1 MLLRHLK
8 LTNVKCF
15 APNTTIDFTVGKE
28 PDEKPHRWVVVY
40 GDNGLGKSTLLR
52 SIAVALTGQP
62 AMNHLLPS
70 AEGWV
75 RGRHKTAEISA
86 EFTRNDARAG
96 EGDVMTGPR
105 KKPFDISWTIVGG
118 GKPSSVSREV
128 AGPGSIVLN
137 KPSSNDAR
145 LFQSYVATDQP
156 RRGWLLC
163 GYGPHRRLTGASSDM
178 AEKFSPDGRA
188 ARLVTLFHEK
198 AALTSAERWLIGLDH
213 EAQKRNDTGRL
224 DAIRAILDHG
234 LLHDGVG
241 LSSIQPDG
249 VLFKTPFGGD
259 IPMSDLSDGYRT
271 SLSLALDLLRH
282 ISFCFE
288 VERLIHADAEG
299 RISVHA
305 EGIVLIDEID
315 SHLHPMWQRTIGEW
329 LCHTFPKI
337 QFIVTTHSPLIPE
350 RVSREEGMV
359 VRLKRRAQGHGQVVD
374 AECERTTARG
384 LTADQNLTSK
394 NFGLVS
400 TRDVMVDALLEKI
413 RSLSRRVRTGKA
425 DLSERREL
433 KKLQLELNL
442 TAPPVG
448 VGIEPH

>member
-8 LTNVKCF
+8 LTNIKCF
-15 APNTTIDFTVGKE
+15 APNTVIDFTVGKR
-28 PDEKPHRWVVVY
+28 PDEAPHRWVVVY

-75 RGRHKTAEISA
+75 RGRHKTAEIGA

-96 EGDVMTGPR
+96 EGDVMTGQR

-118 GKPSSVSREV
+118 GRPSSISREV
-128 AGPGSIVLN
+128 AGPGSIVLS
-137 KPSSNDAR
+137 KPGSNDAR

-213 EAQKRNDTGRL
+213 EAQKTRDLARL
-224 DAIRAILDHG
+224 NEIRAILDHG
-234 LLHDGVG
+234 LLHDGVK
-241 LSSIQPDG
+241 LSTIQPDG
-249 VLFKTPFGGD
+249 VLFSTPFGGD

-282 ISFCFE
+282 ISYCFE
-288 VERLIHADAEG
+288 VEKLMNVDDTGRVSVGAEG
-299 RISVHA
+299 V
-305 EGIVLIDEID
+305 VLIDEID
-315 SHLHPMWQRTIGEW
+315 SHLHPMWQRTIGNW
-329 LCHTFPKI
+329 LCQTFPKI

-359 VRLKRRAQGHGQVVD
+359 VRLKRRAQGHGQVVVAD
-374 AECERTTARG
+374 CERTTSRS

-394 NFGLVS
+394 NFGLAS
-400 TRDVMVDALLEKI
+400 TRDVLVDALLEKI
-413 RSLSRRVRTGKA
+413 RVLSSRVRSGKA
-425 DLSERREL
+425 NTSDRKEL
-433 KKLQLELNL
+433 KDAQLELTL

-448 VGIEPH
+448 LPIESR